1 MRGIWTAPEVYARIA
16 TMIRLSLITLLLAAC
31 NNAAPPP
38 EPEPAG
44 RTVTAQPNSA
54 RSCLRT
60 KTLHS
65 QLQKWAVRARF
76 TQTLE
81 AGQIHKEP
89 MQVLDGVAY
98 RIESCGDGGVVDA
111 GLTITDEN
119 GTIVA
124 QSSGSKEPLVEFGPG
139 DWGALEIVLE
149 QRTLQ
154 AAGTGAV
161 AVAVQYR
168 SVESTE

>member
-1 MRGIWTAPEVYARIA
+1 
-16 TMIRLSLITLLLAAC
+16 MIRQTLFTFLLIAC
-31 NNAAPPP
+31 NNAEPPTET
-38 EPEPAG
+38 EPTG
-44 RTVTAQPNSA
+44 RSVTAHPNQA

-65 QLQKWAVRARF
+65 QLKKWSVRARF
-76 TQTLE
+76 TQSLE
-81 AGQIHKEP
+81 AGQVHKEP

-98 RIESCGDGGVVDA
+98 RIDSCGDGGVIDA

-119 GTIVA
+119 GDIVA

-149 QRTLQ
+149 QRVLQ

-168 SVESTE
+168 SVEDSE

>member
-1 MRGIWTAPEVYARIA
+1 
-16 TMIRLSLITLLLAAC
+16 
-31 NNAAPPP
+31 
-38 EPEPAG
+38 
-44 RTVTAQPNSA
+44 
-54 RSCLRT
+54 
-60 KTLHS
+60 
-65 QLQKWAVRARF
+65 
-76 TQTLE
+76 
-81 AGQIHKEP
+81 

-98 RIESCGDGGVVDA
+98 RIDSCGDGGVIDA

-119 GTIVA
+119 GDVVA

-149 QRTLQ
+149 QRVLQ

-168 SVESTE
+168 SVEDSE